1 MLVDNILQS
10 KGTVVYTIPSYA
22 RLVEAVDILNA
33 NNIGAVVVTDRSGSV
48 IGILSERD
56 IVRQLG
62 VHGPDALEM
71 EVGDSMSSAVIT
83 CTRTTDVA
91 MLAERMTEFRIRHI
105 PVVENGKLLG
115 IVSIG
120 DVVKRKIEE
129 TQQEADAMRDYI
141 SSGVG

>member
-10 KGTVVYTIPSYA
+10 KGTMVHTIPAYA
-22 RLVEAVDILNA
+22 RLSEAVDILNA
-33 NNIGAVVVTDRSGSV
+33 QNIGAVVVTDRAGAV

-62 VHGPDALEM
+62 VHGPDALNH

-83 CTRTTDVA
+83 CTRSTTIA

-105 PVVENGKLLG
+105 PVLEDGMLVG

-120 DVVKRKIEE
+120 DVVKLKIEE
-129 TQQEADAMRDYI
+129 TEQEVDAMREYI
-141 SSGVG
+141 ASGVG

>member
-1 MLVDNILQS
+1 MLVDHILQS
-10 KGTVVYTIPSYA
+10 KGTVVYTIPAYA
-22 RLVEAVDILNA
+22 RLGEAVDVLNA
-33 NNIGAVVVTDRSGSV
+33 QNIGAVVVTDRAGAV

-62 VHGPDALEM
+62 VHGPEALDL

-83 CTRTTDVA
+83 CSRSTTVA
-91 MLAERMTEFRIRHI
+91 VLAERMTEFRIRHI
-105 PVVENGKLLG
+105 PVIENGELVG

-120 DVVKRKIEE
+120 DVVKRKLEE

-141 SSGVG
+141 SSGIG